1 MFSLV
6 EPRGAQKIH
15 IDNNFVIVRFLSA
28 PWLHQGQHPADWNT
42 LMIGRDLRH
51 IRLAA
56 MADRVLDS
64 AVVLLDQPSP
74 SCGGLALNANPNVN
88 PNDAGSPSVSC
99 AGALWTLQTLRFS
112 IASSCAKHVWL
123 YSKQAAA
130 ALEAAQV

>member
-1 MFSLV
+1 MMDCVRLKYANRRLCITRIYFQESVPRLWMLSLV
-6 EPRGAQKIH
+6 EPRGAQNSD
-15 IDNNFVIVRFLSA
+15 IDNRFVNVRFLSA

-74 SCGGLALNANPNVN
+74 SCGGLAPNANPNVN
-88 PNDAGSPSVSC
+88 PNDAGSLSVS
-99 AGALWTLQTLRFS
+99 
-112 IASSCAKHVWL
+112 
-123 YSKQAAA
+123 
-130 ALEAAQV
+130 